1 MTEMMLGIEEIVESG
16 QKTISEKNIVDSE
29 KSSEKNI
36 VDSEKSSEKNKMIIA
51 AIRQNPLVSAAEIA
65 IQLGIS

>member
-16 QKTISEKNIVDSE
+16 QKTI
-29 KSSEKNI
+29 SEKNI